1 MGSRNVKKIQR
12 AALCTYHNQN
22 DAESIKNFLI
32 NEKLKVN
39 FSDGYMLFLYD
50 KNLNEPYLRKGVI
63 IAEK

>member
-1 MGSRNVKKIQR
+1 M
-12 AALCTYHNQN
+12 CTYHNQN

-32 NEKLKVN
+32 NEKFKVN